1 MINEEEL
8 SKLYES
14 LDGEKIIQFIKLVE
28 LALNNNRDSNYYELV
43 RSITKNVVEK
53 KSLSIKQFRSM
64 YFFLKNYESKVKKE
78 KTPVKT
84 F

>member
-64 YFFLKNYESKVKKE
+64 YFFLKNYQSKITKE
-78 KTPVKT
+78 KSPVKT